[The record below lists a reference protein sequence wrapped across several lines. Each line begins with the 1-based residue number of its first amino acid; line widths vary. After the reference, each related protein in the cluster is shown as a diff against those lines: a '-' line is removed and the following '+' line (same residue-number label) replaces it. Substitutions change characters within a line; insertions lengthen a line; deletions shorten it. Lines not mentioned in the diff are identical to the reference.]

1 MNVASSWRRRLTIL
15 LAVFSIITVSAFS
28 QINLTLTSVNG
39 SWPTEVG
46 WQIVNTTTNITYN
59 CELTG
64 GTIQNNVV
72 FSVPAGTYEIRA
84 WDSYGDTWNGA
95 NVTIKYTVSGTALVT
110 NATYSLSLRSVNTC
124 PGPTAVTNTAQVIAR
139 FTVVTPCF
147 APTISTQ
154 PQSQIRC
161 EGTSATFSVASSMT
175 SGVYEWRK
183 NGVILVTNTSTTYTI
198 PAVTPADAGLYDV
211 IARDNCNP
219 TVAFTSSSSA
229 QLTVS
234 AAPAIT
240 VQPQAS
246 RIVCESANDT
256 LRIRAIGANRTFQ
269 WRFNGVDI
277 VGARDSN
284 YVITNMGTTQ
294 AGVYDCIVSGLC
306 PPSVTSATSTVVAA
320 IRPRITTQPLD
331 LDICPGTSGSLSV
344 SASGANLVYQW
355 FKDGVAVPNGFN
367 QTLSFTNYDYSSN
380 GQYYCLVRSD
390 LPNPNNCLLTVSSRN
405 VRVSGFRAPTITAS
419 PKSIDVCAGTQM
431 SLEVEAA
438 GSGLSYQWFK
448 NGIAIANA
456 VANELAIKNVFTANS
471 GDYTVR
477 VTGTCG
483 LNATSTVAKVV
494 VISKP
499 SLTLQPVSKTI
510 TVGDRLE
517 LNVDATDW
525 RSIQWMKN
533 DQPILGATTPLFVI
547 DRASKGDAGYYNAVV
562 RNSCGGVSSA
572 YARIDV
578 NDLAVP
584 TPILELSQTNIEFGQ
599 IPAGY
604 DKSLTLNGLIKNVGT
619 APLIISGIST
629 SSSQFAITSGPTLP
643 LTLAPGA
650 VAGVSL
656 KSTPTALGAVT
667 GTLTV
672 LSNSPSNTSA
682 TVSLAAEYVLR
693 YRHEATENFGTVSTE
708 SSSDRC
714 VSLTN
719 ESTMSITI
727 DQANLTGTN
736 SAQFSLVT
744 SLPLTIAAG
753 QSADLCVKFTPGTS
767 GAKTATLDLRSS
779 NGGNSS
785 LSLLG
790 VGEIPAGIVDAVEA
804 GIAAWP
810 NPMSDELEV
819 RFDKSTPSL
828 LVTVMSVTGNVV
840 ATFSHV
846 GVDAGG
852 SIRWN
857 GRDASGTSV
866 ASGSYRMIIRY
877 RDTIVTI
884 PVSIIR

>member
-1 MNVASSWRRRLTIL
+1 MDVASLWRRRLTFL
-15 LAVFSIITVSAFS
+15 LFVFSTFTVGAWS
-28 QINLTLTSVNG
+28 QISLTLTSVNG

-46 WQIVNTTTNITYN
+46 WQVVNTSTNIAYN
-59 CELTG
+59 CELPG
-64 GTIQNNVV
+64 GTLQNNVI
-72 FSVPAGTYEIRA
+72 FSVPAGTYEVRA
-84 WDSYGDTWNGA
+84 WDSYGDAWNGA
-95 NVTIKYTVSGTALVT
+95 SVTIKYTVSGTALVT
-110 NATYSLSLRSVNTC
+110 NATYTLFFSSVNTC
-124 PGPTAVTNTAQVIAR
+124 PGPTAVTNTAQVISS

-147 APTISTQ
+147 APTITTQ
-154 PQSQIRC
+154 PLSQTRC
-161 EGTSATFSVASSMT
+161 QGTPATFSVASSMT

-198 PAVTPADAGLYDV
+198 AAVTPSDAGLYDV

-219 TVAFTSSSSA
+219 TVAFTSSASA

-256 LRIRAIGANRTFQ
+256 LRIRAVGVNRTFQ

-277 VGARDSN
+277 AGARDSN
-284 YVITNMGTTQ
+284 YVITNMGATQ

-306 PPSVTSATSTVVAA
+306 PPSVTSSTSTVVAA

-331 LDICPGTSGSLSV
+331 LDICPGASGSLSV

-367 QTLSFTNYDYSSN
+367 QTLAFTNFDYASN

-390 LPNPNNCLLTVSSRN
+390 LPNPNNCQLTVSSRN
-405 VRVSGFRAPTITAS
+405 VRVSGFRTPIITSAPRS
-419 PKSIDVCAGTQM
+419 LDVCIGTQM
-431 SLEVEAA
+431 SLVVEAG
-438 GSGLSYQWFK
+438 GSGLAYQWFK
-448 NGIAIANA
+448 NGVAIPNA
-456 VANELAIKNVFTANS
+456 VANELAIKSVVAANS

-483 LNATSTVAKVV
+483 LSVTSSAAKVV

-499 SLTLQPVSKTI
+499 TLTLQPSSKVI

-517 LNVDATDW
+517 LNVSATDS

-533 DQPILGATTPLFVI
+533 DQPIPGATTPMYVI
-547 DRASKGDAGYYNAVV
+547 ERASKGDAGYYNAIV
-562 RNSCGGVSSA
+562 RNSCSGVSSA

-578 NDLAVP
+578 NDVAVP
-584 TPILELSQTNIEFGQ
+584 TPILELSQTSVEFGE
-599 IPAGY
+599 IPSGY
-604 DKSLTLNGLIKNVGT
+604 DKSLALNGLIKNVGT

-629 SSSQFAITSGPTLP
+629 SSSQFAITNAPSLP
-643 LTLAPGA
+643 LTLAPGE

-656 KSTPTALGAVT
+656 KSSPTSLGALT

-672 LSNSPSNTSA
+672 LSNSPANTTA
-682 TVSLAAEYVLR
+682 TVSLAASYVLR
-693 YRHEATENFGTVSTE
+693 YRHETAEDFGKVSTE
-708 SSSDRC
+708 SSIDRC

-719 ESTMSITI
+719 TSAMSITI
-727 DQANLTGTN
+727 EQVNLTGTN
-736 SAQFSLVT
+736 SAQFSTVT
-744 SLPLTIAAG
+744 GLPLTIAAG
-753 QSADLCVKFTPGTS
+753 QSADLCVKFTPGS
-767 GAKTATLDLRSS
+767 AGAKTATLNLRSS
-779 NGGNSS
+779 VGGNSLIS
-785 LSLLG
+785 LTG
-790 VGEIPAGIVDAVEA
+790 VGEIPAGVVDAEEA

-810 NPMSDELEV
+810 NPMSDEFEI
-819 RFDKSTPSL
+819 RFDKSTPKVNISVISL
-828 LVTVMSVTGNVV
+828 TGNQV
-840 ATFSHV
+840 AAYSHP

-857 GRDASGTSV
+857 GRDATGASV
-866 ASGSYRMIIRY
+866 ASGSYRMILRY
-877 RDTIVTI
+877 GDTIVTI